1 MLKEGGKYDPHEYSY
16 DYPPPYIPRRYTF
29 EIDERV
35 DAQGNV
41 VRPLDQNQAREVV
54 RILAQRAFR
63 GGRGLPAVV
72 DRQRQP

>member
-1 MLKEGGKYDPHEYSY
+1 VLKEGGKYDPHDYSY

-41 VRPLDQNQAREVV
+41 VRP
-54 RILAQRAFR
+54 AQ
-63 GGRGLPAVV
+63 
-72 DRQRQP
+72 